1 MNILY
6 RNRRIFEKRYKR
18 KFILIIIFVLFSTIL
33 ETVGIGLLIPLFNL
47 IFSNSE
53 NQNFFLKEFI
63 SNFYFE
69 NFLFLIISLI
79 IVFFTI
85 NTIFLIFF

>member
-63 SNFYFE
+63 PNFYFE
-69 NFLFLIISLI
+69 NFLLLIISLI
-79 IVFFTI
+79 IV
-85 NTIFLIFF
+85 